1 MRKLKI
7 ALLFIMLPVLL
18 SSCTIYRLTQNVFE
32 SILEEQNDYD
42 PDIPI
47 EELRPDYD
55 LNACR
60 DLRGDVSVVLFYMND
75 SESEWTDSDVNY
87 FTNNEVIPALEFLE
101 EEARFHGIDLNLDIK
116 ETHCSIYYDYDVIV
130 SVKEKNLATIN
141 VLWEAAKSLGFSSDT
156 ELIEAYKS
164 KYGTEVICLTLFNKN
179 GTSYGLN
186 PPRGDDTKVEE
197 HCIIFAYDLDP
208 KLGDL
213 VGSQST
219 TIAHSILYLYG
230 AENFYTTESR
240 KYLAQIYY
248 PDDIMLAVDYVLIT
262 NNIGD
267 ATAFYIGWTDTPPA
281 VLYNKNW

>member
-1 MRKLKI
+1 
-7 ALLFIMLPVLL
+7 
-18 SSCTIYRLTQNVFE
+18 
-32 SILEEQNDYD
+32 
-42 PDIPI
+42 
-47 EELRPDYD
+47 
-55 LNACR
+55 
-60 DLRGDVSVVLFYMND
+60 
-75 SESEWTDSDVNY
+75 
-87 FTNNEVIPALEFLE
+87 
-101 EEARFHGIDLNLDIK
+101 
-116 ETHCSIYYDYDVIV
+116 V

-213 VGSQST
+213 VGSQSS

-240 KYLAQIYY
+240 KSLAQIYY